1 MHALKL
7 VEVGGE
13 VGLILPPTVLEK
25 FGWTSGDV
33 VFFTESSRGL
43 LLSTRDPRQQAQ
55 LEAGREFMGD
65 FYATFRALSE

>member
-13 VGLILPPTVLEK
+13 VCLILPPTVLEK

-33 VFFTESSRGL
+33 VFFTESSHGL
-43 LLSTRDPRQQAQ
+43 LLSTGDPQLQAQ
-55 LEAGREFMGD
+55 LQAGREFMGD
-65 FYATFRALSE
+65 FHATFRALSE